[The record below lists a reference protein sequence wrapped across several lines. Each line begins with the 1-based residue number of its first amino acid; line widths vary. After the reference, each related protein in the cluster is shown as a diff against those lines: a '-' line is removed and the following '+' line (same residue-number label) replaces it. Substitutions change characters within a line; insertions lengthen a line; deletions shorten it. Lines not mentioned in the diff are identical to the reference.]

1 MEATVK
7 TFNHSNPNRSLV
19 YVIFH
24 ISLLK
29 NIKPKSLVKGK
40 KIKNNYILLYR
51 KSSKWACI
59 YTMRIHHFSILEVL
73 KWLID
78 SKIVLIPNKF

>member
-7 TFNHSNPNRSLV
+7 TFNHSNPNMSLV

-29 NIKPKSLVKGK
+29 NIKPKSPVRGK
-40 KIKNNYILLYR
+40 KINNNYILFYR
-51 KSSKWACI
+51 QSS
-59 YTMRIHHFSILEVL
+59 
-73 KWLID
+73 
-78 SKIVLIPNKF
+78 